1 MKDGKGKVKGM
12 LQVLLERGEMNGK
25 QNACDVL
32 ILETSLKLLMM
43 KCKALKGK
51 RSLLQACGREIGVLF
66 DTTWYLIHPRMQQKM
81 LETPRKE
88 REGKFLSSY
97 CKMHG

>member
-1 MKDGKGKVKGM
+1 MKRVMKDGKGKVKGM

-66 DTTWYLIHPRMQQKM
+66 DTTWYLYTQGCSKKCLRLQDK
-81 LETPRKE
+81 RGKE
-88 REGKFLSSY
+88 NF
-97 CKMHG
+97 